1 MPHGKQSKKNA
12 SGAGT
17 IRKKTVRRGGREYT
31 YWEARYTVGSDPGT
45 GRQKQKEGP
54 GRPIRGA
61 PGLLSLPRRGLPRQ
75 LSCCFSR
82 AGSSGSTRAALCR
95 GVFR

>member
-31 YWEARYTVGSDPGT
+31 YWEARYTVGFDPGI
-45 GRQKQKEGP
+45 GRQKQ
-54 GRPIRGA
+54 RSRWNWTAAPIR
-61 PGLLSLPRRGLPRQ
+61 
-75 LSCCFSR
+75 SR
-82 AGSSGSTRAALCR
+82 AK
-95 GVFR
+95 